1 MLDIDSLHLRRSL
14 LDRGLLEVLAG
25 AKLTDSTGL
34 LELSL
39 EFLQSSFDVLAFLDG
54 NYDHN

>member
-1 MLDIDSLHLRRSL
+1 MLYIDSLHPGSSL

-34 LELSL
+34 LELPL
-39 EFLQSSFDVLAFLDG
+39 EFLQGALDVLAFFDW